1 MPPRQ
6 GAGPHRGVHRRRE
19 QQRLGVPV
27 PGADDRGEEV
37 VAEALFWLVWLFSLF
52 VFLFV
57 FLFVIC
63 QGFFSKRGRGGFS
76 LFSSPPLLPPKKTP
90 AKSPNSHVGKLGQ
103 AVGRG
108 RRHDPDVGPPPQL
121 DVQHGVADAPPRPPL
136 VLVAAH
142 RPRLERELVLG
153 EEAAGGVGGDDADVA
168 ELGEEAG
175 ELFCVCFLWWGGQ
188 KGGREK

>member
-1 MPPRQ
+1 MV
-6 GAGPHRGVHRRRE
+6 GVVVFVVRFFVRYLSRFFFE
-19 QQRLGVPV
+19 K
-27 PGADDRGEEV
+27 GEGG
-37 VAEALFWLVWLFSLF
+37 LLSL
-52 VFLFV
+52 
-57 FLFVIC
+57 
-63 QGFFSKRGRGGFS
+63 
-76 LFSSPPLLPPKKTP
+76 LFSSSLLPPKKTP

-108 RRHDPDVGPPPQL
+108 WRHDPDVGPPPQL

-175 ELFCVCFLWWGGQ
+175 ELFCVCFWWGGGK